1 MKYNTTDFQKDVLE
15 ASHKIPVLVD
25 FWAEWCGPCR
35 ILGPILEKLA
45 ETNNGRWKLVKIN
58 TEALPEVAQ
67 RYNIRSIP
75 NVKLFVNGEMVNEF
89 VGALPQRAIEQWL
102 KKVLPGRFEKELAI
116 ARELVAERRVNEA
129 AEILTPIFEAEPDN
143 HEARTL
149 LAKSIFPLNPQRAL
163 ELINGIEEDSEFF
176 DSANAIRV
184 FSELFIKAQHPEQ
197 IPAAMIK
204 EIYLYAIEE
213 LKAGNYDGALEK
225 FIYVIRNERYY
236 DDDGARKACIAI
248 FKYLG
253 EEHPVS
259 LKHRR
264 DFGSA
269 LFI

>member
-1 MKYNTTDFQKDVLE
+1 
-15 ASHKIPVLVD
+15 
-25 FWAEWCGPCR
+25 
-35 ILGPILEKLA
+35 
-45 ETNNGRWKLVKIN
+45 
-58 TEALPEVAQ
+58 
-67 RYNIRSIP
+67 
-75 NVKLFVNGEMVNEF
+75 

-102 KKVLPGRFEKELAI
+102 KKALPGRVEKEFAT
-116 ARELVAERRVNEA
+116 ARELVASGRAKEA
-129 AEILTPIFEAEPDN
+129 AEILTPISEAEPDN

-163 ELINGIEEDSEFF
+163 DLIDGIEEDSGFF
-176 DSANAIRV
+176 DSAHAIRV
-184 FSELFIKAQHPEQ
+184 FSELFLKAQHPEQ
-197 IPAAMIK
+197 LPDALIK
-204 EIYLYAIEE
+204 DIYLSAIDE
-213 LKAGNYDGALEK
+213 LKDGNYDGALEK